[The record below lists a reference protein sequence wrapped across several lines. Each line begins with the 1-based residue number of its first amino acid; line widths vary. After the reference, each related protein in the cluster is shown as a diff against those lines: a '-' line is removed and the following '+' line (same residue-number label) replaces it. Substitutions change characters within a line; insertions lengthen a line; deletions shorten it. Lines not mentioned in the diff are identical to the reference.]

1 MHPEKPPAFFL
12 YGFTLINPQMSCIK
26 RGPIGLKMG
35 HFNSFMLTYSL
46 ACTALLLHFIIIIT
60 NIDNF
65 LTYDL
70 SISPHSI
77 LCLLKKMENV
87 ASGPP

>member
-1 MHPEKPPAFFL
+1 MTNIGFADVHLGCLRKLLMHPEKPPAFFL

-46 ACTALLLHFIIIIT
+46 ACT
-60 NIDNF
+60 
-65 LTYDL
+65 TY
-70 SISPHSI
+70 ST
-77 LCLLKKMENV
+77 V
-87 ASGPP
+87 ASFHHHHHKYR